1 MERNYIEHNGK
12 KYTLTEPTIRVWSDV
27 MKFKDILSEQDLYI
41 KMIEVVTGLSK
52 EQIMESD
59 ALNVAIIGSQIFD
72 YFNQET
78 KKLYQ
83 TFEHKGITYKL
94 LDTNKITFGQ
104 FVDLDTF
111 LKKDE
116 GYRIA
121 NLNELAAYLYC
132 EDGVEYGKS
141 NFQNRIE
148 VMRDIP
154 VKYVEGS
161 LFFLLNL
168 GKGLQNL
175 SDFSSKNKL
184 MWEMMRLKIA
194 LASFG
199 GGILSLALLPKTK
212 FGKLM
217 GLLISPLLV
226 LLTICLTLWTLL
238 TKRKNK

>member
-1 MERNYIEHNGK
+1 METSYIEHSGK
-12 KYTLTEPTIRVWSDV
+12 KYTLTEPTIKVWSDV
-27 MKFKDILSEQDLYI
+27 MKFKDILSEQELYI
-41 KMIEVVTGLSK
+41 KMIEVVTGLSRD
-52 EQIMESD
+52 QIMESD
-59 ALNVAIIGSQIFD
+59 ALNIAVIGSQLFN

-83 TFEHKGITYKL
+83 TFEHKGVTYKL
-94 LDTNKITFGQ
+94 IDTNKITFGQ

-148 VMRDIP
+148 IMKDIP

-175 SDFSSKNKL
+175 SDFYSKNKL

-199 GGILSLALLPKTK
+199 DGILSLALLPKTK

-226 LLTICLTLWTLL
+226 LLTICLTLWTWLM
-238 TKRKNK
+238 KKKN